1 MIHAAIALDA
11 QKVSCRTVA
20 CCPALTCRRQRAGND
35 HESHVPTYSSAN
47 IPGNEQ
53 APSATCNILHWLPPY
68 GLVNK
73 DYGNECH
80 LRTLMAHLLPMK
92 EQDILV
98 AVGRTIREFRKEA
111 GLTQPQLA
119 DKVGVSLDTIGN
131 IERGEFFTAAQT
143 LFRIGQV
150 LGRNMDELFAG
161 APRVKK
167 APEDEAIDV
176 AMARFRAMLEGQ
188 LAFEAED
195 VVKLLNMAARKKAA
209 RKGKGR

>member
-1 MIHAAIALDA
+1 
-11 QKVSCRTVA
+11 
-20 CCPALTCRRQRAGND
+20 
-35 HESHVPTYSSAN
+35 
-47 IPGNEQ
+47 
-53 APSATCNILHWLPPY
+53 
-68 GLVNK
+68 
-73 DYGNECH
+73 
-80 LRTLMAHLLPMK
+80 MAHLPAMK
-92 EQDILV
+92 ERDILV
-98 AVGRTIREFRKEA
+98 AVGRTIRGFRKEA

-131 IERGEFFTAAQT
+131 LERGEFFTSAQT

-188 LAFEAED
+188 QIGSAS
-195 VVKLLNMAARKKAA
+195 
-209 RKGKGR
+209 GRERVCQYV